1 MPALGRQ
8 TLDSRTALTANY
20 GMRTPAVGMLS
31 RSIRQATTK
40 EDAVSMQA
48 AEAGSSGALERFFKF
63 KQWNTSLKRDTLAGL
78 TTFIVMSYIIF
89 VNPNILGLSGK
100 GLPFAAALT
109 STCLVAGVM
118 TIIMGAFT
126 NRAYAIAPGLGLNAV
141 VAFSLV
147 AGQGLTF
154 PQAMGLIVLE
164 GVAITILVLT
174 GFREAIFKAIPLEL
188 KKAIVVGIGFFILF
202 IGLVDGGIVVAGSGT
217 PVTLGNFIGVPVAVT
232 LFGLVITIIM
242 LTRKWRG
249 AIILGILF
257 STVLAIILNYAY
269 DKTSF
274 AEGVAVIPTDIFAW
288 PDFSLVG
295 QFDFGA
301 FSKLGVAAAILWIF
315 SLMLSDFFD
324 TMGTLVGVGG
334 QAGYLDEKGD
344 LPQVNRPLLVDSVA
358 AIAGGAV
365 SASSATTYIESGA
378 GVAQGG
384 RTGWVAITVGVL
396 FLLAM
401 FISPIAGIVPA
412 SATAP
417 ALIIVG
423 FLMMATLTRAE
434 AEADHDL
441 AEPKAAINFSNL
453 AFGIPAVLIM
463 TIMPLTYSITNGIGF
478 GFIAYTL
485 IRVVQ
490 GKAREVSWML
500 WVASAG
506 FIIYF
511 LVPLLQAKGWV

>member
-1 MPALGRQ
+1 
-8 TLDSRTALTANY
+8 
-20 GMRTPAVGMLS
+20 
-31 RSIRQATTK
+31 
-40 EDAVSMQA
+40 MQA
-48 AEAGSSGALERFFKF
+48 VETGSGNGLERFFKF

-89 VNPNILGLSGK
+89 VNPSILGLGGK

-118 TIIMGAFT
+118 TILMGVVT
-126 NRAYAIAPGLGLNAV
+126 NRAYAIAPGMGLNAV

-147 AGQGLTF
+147 LGQGLTF
-154 PQAMGLIVLE
+154 PQAMGLIFLE

-174 GFREAIFKAIPLEL
+174 GFREAIFKAIPIEL

-202 IGLVDGGIVVAGSGT
+202 IGLVDGGIVISPPGDGT
-217 PVTLGNFIGVPVAVT
+217 VVTLGTFVGVPVACT
-232 LFGLVITIIM
+232 IFGLVITIIM

-249 AIILGILF
+249 AIILGILAT
-257 STVLAIILNYAY
+257 TVFATILNYAY
-269 DKTSF
+269 DKKAF
-274 AEGVAVIPTDIFAW
+274 GEGIAVIPSKIFAS

-295 QFDFGA
+295 AFDFGA
-301 FSKLGVAAAILWIF
+301 FAKLGVAAAVLWIF

-334 QAGYLDEKGD
+334 EAGYLDEKGD
-344 LPQVNRPLLVDSVA
+344 LPQVNRPLLVDSLA
-358 AIAGGAV
+358 AVAGGAV

-384 RTGWVAITVGVL
+384 RTGWVAVVVGAL
-396 FLLAM
+396 FLAAM

-423 FLMMATLTRAE
+423 YLMMATLTKGE

-441 AEPKAAINFSNL
+441 AEPKAAINFSNI
-453 AFGIPAVLIM
+453 AFGLPAVLIM

-478 GFIAYTL
+478 GFICYTL

-490 GKAREVSWML
+490 GKAKEVSWML
-500 WVASAG
+500 WIATVG

-511 LVPLLQAKGWV
+511 LVPLFQAKGWV

>member
-1 MPALGRQ
+1 M
-8 TLDSRTALTANY
+8 
-20 GMRTPAVGMLS
+20 
-31 RSIRQATTK
+31 
-40 EDAVSMQA
+40 EA
-48 AEAGSSGALERFFKF
+48 AADAGSANALERFFKF

-89 VNPNILGLSGK
+89 VNPSILGLGGK

-118 TIIMGAFT
+118 TILMGLVT
-126 NRAYAIAPGLGLNAV
+126 NRAYAIAPGMGLNAV

-147 AGQGLTF
+147 LGQGLTF
-154 PQAMGLIVLE
+154 KSAMGLVVLE

-188 KKAIVVGIGFFILF
+188 KKAIVIGIGFFILF
-202 IGLVDGGIVVAGSGT
+202 IGLVDGGIVISPPGDGT
-217 PVTLGNFIGVPVAVT
+217 VVTLGAFVGVPIAVT

-242 LTRKWRG
+242 VARKWRG
-249 AIILGILF
+249 AIILGILG
-257 STVLAIILNYAY
+257 STVFAIILNYIY
-269 DKTSF
+269 DKKAFGPGT
-274 AEGVAVIPTDIFAW
+274 AVIPSKVFAA

-301 FSKLGVAAAILWIF
+301 FTKLGVAAAILWIF

-365 SASSATTYIESGA
+365 SSSSATTYIESGA

-384 RTGWVAITVGVL
+384 RTGWVALVVGVL

-401 FISPIAGIVPA
+401 FFSPIAGVVPA
-412 SATAP
+412 NATAP

-423 FLMMATLTRAE
+423 FLMMATLTKGEAE
-434 AEADHDL
+434 AEHDDH
-441 AEPKAAINFSNL
+441 EPKAAINFANL

-485 IRVVQ
+485 IRIVQ

-500 WVASAG
+500 WIASAG

-511 LVPLLQAKGWV
+511 LVPLFQAKGWV

>member
-1 MPALGRQ
+1 MAAEPTVATGG
-8 TLDSRTALTANY
+8 LDKFFHFTKWGTS
-20 GMRTPAVGMLS
+20 LS
-31 RSIRQATTK
+31 R
-40 EDAVSMQA
+40 DM
-48 AEAGSSGALERFFKF
+48 
-63 KQWNTSLKRDTLAGL
+63 LAGL

-89 VNPNILGLSGK
+89 VNPSILGLDGK

-126 NRAYAIAPGLGLNAV
+126 NRAYAIAPGMGLNAV

-147 AGQGLTF
+147 LGQGLTF
-154 PQAMGLIVLE
+154 PQAMGLIFLE
-164 GVAITILVLT
+164 GVAILVLVLT

-202 IGLVDGGIVVAGSGT
+202 IGLVDGGLVVGGGGT
-217 PVTLGNFIGVPVAVT
+217 VVSLGTFVGVPVLVT
-232 LFGLVITIIM
+232 IFGLIVTIIM
-242 LTRKWRG
+242 LVRGWRF
-249 AIILGILF
+249 AVILGIVF
-257 STVLAIILNYAY
+257 STVFAMILNYAY

-274 AEGVAVIPTDIFAW
+274 MEGTAVLPSKIVAM

-301 FSKLGVAAAILWIF
+301 FAKLGVTAAILWIF

-334 QAGYLDEKGD
+334 QAGYLDDKGH
-344 LPQVNRPLLVDSVA
+344 LKKLNRLLFIDSLA
-358 AIAGGAV
+358 AMAGGAA

-378 GVAQGG
+378 GVAAGG
-384 RTGWVAITVGVL
+384 RTGMVSIVTGVL

-401 FISPIAGIVPA
+401 FFSPIAGIVPA
-412 SATAP
+412 NATAP

-423 FLMMATLTRAE
+423 FLMMATLSMAE
-434 AEADHDL
+434 EKAEEEEEGKTA
-441 AEPKAAINFSNL
+441 AQKVISAINFADP
-453 AFGIPAVLIM
+453 AFGIPAVLTM
-463 TIMPLTYSITNGIGF
+463 ALMPLTYSITNGIGF
-478 GFIAYTL
+478 GFISYTL

-490 GKAREVSWML
+490 GKSREVSWML
-500 WVASAG
+500 WIATAG
-506 FIIYF
+506 FLLYF
-511 LVPLLQAKGWV
+511 LIPLFQSWGWF

>member
-1 MPALGRQ
+1 
-8 TLDSRTALTANY
+8 
-20 GMRTPAVGMLS
+20 
-31 RSIRQATTK
+31 
-40 EDAVSMQA
+40 MQA
-48 AEAGSSGALERFFKF
+48 VEAGSGNALERFFKF
-63 KQWNTSLKRDTLAGL
+63 KKWNTSLKRDTLAGL

-89 VNPNILGLSGK
+89 VNPNILGLDGE

-118 TIIMGAFT
+118 TILMGLVT
-126 NRAYAIAPGLGLNAV
+126 NRAFAIAPGMGLNAV

-147 AGQGLTF
+147 AGQGLSF
-154 PQAMGLIVLE
+154 ESAMGIIVLE
-164 GVAITILVLT
+164 GIAITILVLT

-202 IGLVDGGIVVAGSGT
+202 IGLVDGGIVVAGGGT
-217 PVTLGNFIGVPVAVT
+217 VVALGSFTTVPVACA
-232 LFGLVITIIM
+232 LFGIAITVIM

-249 AIILGILF
+249 AIILGIIF
-257 STVLAIILNYAY
+257 TTILAIILNYAY
-269 DKTSF
+269 DKAPFGEAT
-274 AEGVAVIPTDIFAW
+274 AVIPSKIIAM

-295 QFDFGA
+295 AFDFGSFA
-301 FSKLGVAAAILWIF
+301 KLGIAATILWIF

-344 LPQVNRPLLVDSVA
+344 LPEVNKPLLVDSVA

-384 RTGWVAITVGVL
+384 RTGWVAIITGLL
-396 FLLAM
+396 FLAAM

-412 SATAP
+412 AATAP
-417 ALIIVG
+417 ALVIVG
-423 FLMMATLTRAE
+423 FLMMATLTQAE
-434 AEADHDL
+434 AEAEHDTT
-441 AEPKAAINFSNL
+441 EPKAAINFSNL

-490 GKAREVSWML
+490 GKGREVSWML
-500 WVASAG
+500 WVATAG
-506 FIIYF
+506 FLIYF
-511 LVPLLQAKGWV
+511 LVPLFQARGWV

>member
-1 MPALGRQ
+1 
-8 TLDSRTALTANY
+8 
-20 GMRTPAVGMLS
+20 
-31 RSIRQATTK
+31 
-40 EDAVSMQA
+40 MQA
-48 AEAGSSGALERFFKF
+48 VETGSSNGLERFFKF

-89 VNPNILGLSGK
+89 VNPSILGLGGK

-118 TIIMGAFT
+118 TILMGLVT
-126 NRAYAIAPGLGLNAV
+126 NRAYAIAPGMGLNAV

-147 AGQGLTF
+147 LGQGLTF
-154 PQAMGLIVLE
+154 PQAMGLIFLE

-174 GFREAIFKAIPLEL
+174 GFREAIFKAIPIEL
-188 KKAIVVGIGFFILF
+188 KKAIVIGIGFFILF
-202 IGLVDGGIVVAGSGT
+202 IGLVDGGIVISPPGDGT
-217 PVTLGNFIGVPVAVT
+217 VVTLGSFVGVPVACT

-249 AIILGILF
+249 AIILGILAT
-257 STVLAIILNYAY
+257 TVLATILNYVY
-269 DKTSF
+269 DKKAFGPGT
-274 AEGVAVIPTDIFAW
+274 AVIPSKIFAA

-295 QFDFGA
+295 QFNFGA
-301 FSKLGVAAAILWIF
+301 FTKLGVAAAVLWIF

-344 LPQVNRPLLVDSVA
+344 LPQVNRPLLIDSLA
-358 AIAGGAV
+358 AVAGGAV

-384 RTGWVAITVGVL
+384 RTGWVGVIVGAL
-396 FLLAM
+396 FLAAM

-423 FLMMATLTRAE
+423 YLMMATLTKGEAE
-434 AEADHDL
+434 AEHDL
-441 AEPKAAINFSNL
+441 SEPKAAINFSNI
-453 AFGIPAVLIM
+453 AFGLPAVLIM

-478 GFIAYTL
+478 GFICYTL

-490 GKAREVSWML
+490 GKAKEVSWML
-500 WVASAG
+500 WIATVG

-511 LVPLLQAKGWV
+511 LVPLFQAKGWV

>member
-1 MPALGRQ
+1 M
-8 TLDSRTALTANY
+8 
-20 GMRTPAVGMLS
+20 
-31 RSIRQATTK
+31 
-40 EDAVSMQA
+40 EA
-48 AEAGSSGALERFFKF
+48 AADAGSNNALERFFKF

-89 VNPNILGLSGK
+89 VNPSILGLGGK

-109 STCLVAGVM
+109 STCLVAGVL
-118 TIIMGAFT
+118 TILMGLVT
-126 NRAYAIAPGLGLNAV
+126 NRAYAIAPGMGLNAV

-147 AGQGLTF
+147 LGQGLTF
-154 PQAMGLIVLE
+154 KSAMGLIVLE

-174 GFREAIFKAIPLEL
+174 GFREAIFKSIPLEL
-188 KKAIVVGIGFFILF
+188 KKAIVIGIGFFILF
-202 IGLVDGGIVVAGSGT
+202 IGLVDGGIVISPQGDGT
-217 PVTLGNFIGVPVAVT
+217 VVTLGTFVGVPIAVT

-242 LTRKWRG
+242 VARKWRG
-249 AIILGILF
+249 AIILGILG
-257 STVLAIILNYAY
+257 STVFAIILNYIY
-269 DKTSF
+269 NKTAF
-274 AEGVAVIPTDIFAW
+274 APGTAVIPSKVFAA
-288 PDFSLVG
+288 PDFGLVG

-301 FSKLGVAAAILWIF
+301 FSKLGIAAAILWIF

-365 SASSATTYIESGA
+365 SSSSATTYIESGA

-384 RTGWVAITVGVL
+384 RTGWVALVVGVL

-401 FISPIAGIVPA
+401 FFSPIAGVVPA
-412 SATAP
+412 NATAP

-423 FLMMATLTRAE
+423 FLMMATLTKGEAE
-434 AEADHDL
+434 AEHDDH
-441 AEPKAAINFSNL
+441 EPKAAINFSNL

-490 GKAREVSWML
+490 GKARDVSWML
-500 WVASAG
+500 WIASAG

-511 LVPLLQAKGWV
+511 LVPLFQAKGWV